1 MKALLNYAEGRFKL
15 SQLKLSVSG
24 LQLGFDTIFQMGKE
38 NISKEFYERN
48 EKILSCSKGGGLLV
62 VEAIFYRKVSVE
74 YDAR

>member
-48 EKILSCSKGGGLLV
+48 FV
-62 VEAIFYRKVSVE
+62 Y
-74 YDAR
+74 